1 MVKTG
6 DCSSLRLPPSAGG
19 PRSGFSKRP
28 APRPVC
34 RATLGVNL
42 LLAFLRSQPKF
53 SPTPAFAWATP
64 LGLNEGGEKPA
75 PFTKTV
81 KDVAPRHSSSPES
94 LRVARSVRIVSRS
107 CYCELACLLCARG
120 NRDPRIAVRSNR
132 KKALIR
138 NSDQGPLVS
147 TAD

>member
-6 DCSSLRLPPSAGG
+6 DCSSLRLPPSADG
-19 PRSGFSKRP
+19 PRSGFSKRL

-42 LLAFLRSQPKF
+42 PLAFLRSQPKF

-75 PFTKTV
+75 PFTQTV
-81 KDVAPRHSSSPES
+81 KDAAPGLKPP
-94 LRVARSVRIVSRS
+94 RSVGAPSTRVPRARKDETRVHATTVPRNPGSEFVPQKTGVVVI
-107 CYCELACLLCARG
+107 CAR
-120 NRDPRIAVRSNR
+120 
-132 KKALIR
+132 
-138 NSDQGPLVS
+138 
-147 TAD
+147 